1 MKKMKKMKKMMKNMV
16 CMLLCAVMALSVI
29 TIPEKVTAE
38 TTTKNTLYRYREVK
52 TGKFGC
58 VNRKGKV
65 IVKPTYDF
73 IDTFDVTIAFFCSL
87 FNESIVITF
96 VSSIF

>member
-38 TTTKNTLYRYREVK
+38 TTTL
-52 TGKFGC
+52 
-58 VNRKGKV
+58 
-65 IVKPTYDF
+65 
-73 IDTFDVTIAFFCSL
+73 
-87 FNESIVITF
+87 
-96 VSSIF
+96 IFSPLCEYHFQKAMS

>member
-1 MKKMKKMKKMMKNMV
+1 MKKMKKMMKNMV

-65 IVKPTYDF
+65 IVLEPLSKFPVVKDLIVDRSVVF
-73 IDTFDVTIAFFCSL
+73 ENLKKINL
-87 FNESIVITF
+87 WLESDL
-96 VSSIF
+96 